1 MTERSSGIKMQ
12 FMSENKSIQ
21 TSYST
26 HDAFANGK
34 SARLDILTREL
45 LRTISC
51 YTNGAEESVES

>member
-1 MTERSSGIKMQ
+1 MQ